1 MKAAVLYELKTP
13 LKVEDVDLANPKRG
27 EVRVKIAANGVC
39 HSDYSVIHGVLRSPL
54 PVVPGHEGAGVVEE
68 VGPDVT
74 LVKPGDHVVLSFAPY
89 CGHCYYCSIGRPVL
103 CDNMRVTMGKG
114 ALLDGTC
121 RLSKGGKPIHHMAGL
136 SSFAQYAV
144 VAETSCIK
152 IPDNVPFDKACL
164 VGCGVMTGVGAA
176 INTAKVAPGSS
187 TVVIGCGGVGLNTIQ
202 GCAIAGAAT
211 IIAVDLMDNKLEY
224 AKQFGATH
232 TINPSK
238 QELIKTVRSLTEGRG
253 ADYAFEVIGLG
264 KTIEQAYACS
274 RQGGMTIVVGA
285 PSREDTVT
293 IPASSLLAEKEI
305 KGSLY
310 GSARPRVDMPHLID
324 LYMKKKLKLDELVS
338 RTYSLEEVNVAM
350 DALEKGEV
358 ARSVV
363 VM

>member
-1 MKAAVLYELKTP
+1 MKAAVLYELNTP

-54 PVVPGHEGAGVVEE
+54 PVIPGHEGAGIVEE

-103 CDNMRVTMGKG
+103 CDNMRLTMGKG
-114 ALLDGTC
+114 TLLDGTC
-121 RLSKGGKPIHHMAGL
+121 RLSKGGKPVYHMAGL

-144 VAETSCIK
+144 VAEISCIK
-152 IPDNVPFDKACL
+152 IPDNVPLDKACL

-176 INTAKVAPGSS
+176 INTAKVAPGTSA
-187 TVVIGCGGVGLNTIQ
+187 VVIGCGGVGLNTIQ
-202 GCAIAGAAT
+202 GCALAGAAT

-238 QELIKTVRSLTEGRG
+238 QDLVKTVRSLTEGRG
-253 ADYAFEVIGLG
+253 ADYSFEVIGLG
-264 KTIEQAYACS
+264 KTIEQAYACA

-293 IPASSLLAEKEI
+293 IPASSLLVEKEI

-310 GSARPRVDMPHLID
+310 GSARPRVDMPQLID
-324 LYMKKKLKLDELVS
+324 LYMKKKLKIDELVS
-338 RTYSLEEVNVAM
+338 RTYSLDEVNVAM
-350 DALEKGEV
+350 EALAKGEV

>member
-1 MKAAVLYELKTP
+1 MKAAVLYELNTP

-54 PVVPGHEGAGVVEE
+54 PVIPGHEGAGIVEE

-103 CDNMRVTMGKG
+103 CDNMRLTMGKG
-114 ALLDGTC
+114 TLLDGTC
-121 RLSKGGKPIHHMAGL
+121 RLSKGGKPVYHMAGL

-144 VAETSCIK
+144 VAEISCIK
-152 IPDNVPFDKACL
+152 IPDNVPLDKACL

-176 INTAKVAPGSS
+176 INTAKVAPGTSA
-187 TVVIGCGGVGLNTIQ
+187 VVIGCGGVGLNTIQ
-202 GCAIAGAAT
+202 GCALAGAAT

-238 QELIKTVRSLTEGRG
+238 QDLVKTVRSLTEGRG
-253 ADYAFEVIGLG
+253 ADYSFEVIGLG
-264 KTIEQAYACS
+264 KTIEQAYACA

-293 IPASSLLAEKEI
+293 IPASSLLVEKEI

-310 GSARPRVDMPHLID
+310 GSARPRVDMPQLID
-324 LYMKKKLKLDELVS
+324 LYMKKKLKIDELVS
-338 RTYSLEEVNVAM
+338 RTYSLDEVNVAM
-350 DALEKGEV
+350 EALERGEV